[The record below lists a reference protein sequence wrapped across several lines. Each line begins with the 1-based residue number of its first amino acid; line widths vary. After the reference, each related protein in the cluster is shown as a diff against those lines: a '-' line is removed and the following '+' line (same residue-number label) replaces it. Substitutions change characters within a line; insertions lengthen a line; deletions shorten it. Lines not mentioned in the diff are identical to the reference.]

1 MNRLEELHANLER
14 VEQRISEACNA
25 AGRSRA
31 EISLI
36 AVTKTWPAVDIKLVA
51 QLGLKDIGE
60 SKDQEAFAK
69 FQECGDLGL
78 TWHFIGQ
85 IQSNKIRHIAQ
96 YADVVHALDRPKV
109 VDMFDAAARESG
121 RQVTGLVQ
129 VSLDGSDVSA
139 RAGVDPKNALA
150 LADQIARCSNIRLGG
165 VMGVAPLKGNAAE
178 AFALLQGV
186 SQQISARFESAT
198 IISAG
203 MSEDLTEAIAHG
215 ATHLRIGSAIMG
227 SRSYVQ

>member
-1 MNRLEELHANLER
+1 MLF
-14 VEQRISEACNA
+14 
-25 AGRSRA
+25 RS
-31 EISLI
+31 
-36 AVTKTWPAVDIKLVA
+36 
-51 QLGLKDIGE
+51 
-60 SKDQEAFAK
+60 
-69 FQECGDLGL
+69 
-78 TWHFIGQ
+78 
-85 IQSNKIRHIAQ
+85 Q

-165 VMGVAPLKGNAAE
+165 VMGVAPLRGNAAE